1 MGYMNG
7 EELEETLIFQDFITL
22 QLFQKLGWS
31 VNQLASKKYNIE
43 YGESLAG
50 IEIKNDKRMKETGNI
65 YVELAE
71 SHYEQNFVPSGIN
84 RDDNTL
90 IWCIGD
96 FDVAYLIVKKQLKF
110 LCDNFQRYGFK
121 KVQTDTSIGILIP
134 TSFLDKNDIYV
145 LKKLDFKGGGNDLQ
159 DKDTDEAS
167 SV

>member
-7 EELEETLIFQDFITL
+7 EELEETLIYQDFITM

-31 VNQLASKKYNIE
+31 INQLASKKYNIE
-43 YGESLAG
+43 YGESLAR

-65 YVELAE
+65 YVELYE
-71 SHYEQNFVPSGIN
+71 SHYEGKFVPSGIN

-110 LCDNFQRYGFK
+110 LCDHFQRFGFK
-121 KVQTDTSIGILIP
+121 KVQTETSIGVLIP
-134 TSFLDKNDIYV
+134 TKFLESNDIYV
-145 LKKLDFKGGGNDLQ
+145 LSKLNFKGAND
-159 DKDTDEAS
+159 E
-167 SV
+167 V